1 MKIAK
6 ITSFEVLD
14 SRGRPTLCT
23 KVILEDGSV
32 GTAFVPSGASTG
44 KLEAHEL
51 RDKDNSRYQGLGT
64 IQAASNAES
73 VLKSLSDISPEDQQA
88 IDERL
93 IELDGTKNKSK
104 LGANAILSISLACAR
119 AAANSLNTPLYEYL
133 NIVYRNISGHKS
145 SMSIPVPMLNIM
157 NGGCHANNDVDIQ
170 EFMIIPSSKYPFKE
184 GLMKSVEVY
193 MNLKKHLSDKGHS
206 ISVGDEGGFAPN
218 LGRSE
223 EVLKTIITSIEEI
236 GLVYL
241 DDISIALDCAASE
254 LYQDNSYHLAGEGKK
269 LSSDQMVEYIT
280 ELSKKYEIKSIEDPF
295 DEGDWDSWKKF
306 TKLNDNLQVVG
317 DDIFVTQEEILKKG
331 IDENAANSIL
341 VKLNQVGTLSE
352 TMRTISL
359 AKENNFGTVISH
371 RSGETEDTFISDL
384 AVAVDAKQIKTGAP
398 ARSDR
403 TAKYNRLLIIE
414 DELYP

>member
-104 LGANAILSISLACAR
+104 LGANAILSISLACSR

-170 EFMIIPSSKYPFKE
+170 EFMIIPSNKYPFKE

-218 LGRSE
+218 LGSSE

-306 TKLNDNLQVVG
+306 TKLNENLQVVG

>member
-73 VLKSLSDISPEDQQA
+73 VLKSLIDISPEDQQA

-104 LGANAILSISLACAR
+104 LGANAILSISLACSR

-170 EFMIIPSSKYPFKE
+170 EFMIIPSNKYPFKE

-218 LGRSE
+218 LGSSE

-306 TKLNDNLQVVG
+306 TKLNENLQVVG

>member
-223 EVLKTIITSIEEI
+223 EVLETIITSIEEI

-254 LYQDNSYHLAGEGKK
+254 LYQDNFYHLVGEGKK

>member
-1 MKIAK
+1 
-6 ITSFEVLD
+6 
-14 SRGRPTLCT
+14 
-23 KVILEDGSV
+23 
-32 GTAFVPSGASTG
+32 
-44 KLEAHEL
+44 
-51 RDKDNSRYQGLGT
+51 
-64 IQAASNAES
+64 
-73 VLKSLSDISPEDQQA
+73 
-88 IDERL
+88 
-93 IELDGTKNKSK
+93 
-104 LGANAILSISLACAR
+104 
-119 AAANSLNTPLYEYL
+119 
-133 NIVYRNISGHKS
+133 
-145 SMSIPVPMLNIM
+145 
-157 NGGCHANNDVDIQ
+157 
-170 EFMIIPSSKYPFKE
+170 
-184 GLMKSVEVY
+184 
-193 MNLKKHLSDKGHS
+193 
-206 ISVGDEGGFAPN
+206 
-218 LGRSE
+218 
-223 EVLKTIITSIEEI
+223 
-236 GLVYL
+236 
-241 DDISIALDCAASE
+241 
-254 LYQDNSYHLAGEGKK
+254 
-269 LSSDQMVEYIT
+269 MVEYIT

>member
-32 GTAFVPSGASTG
+32 GTAFVPRGASTG

-73 VLKSLSDISPEDQQA
+73 VLKSLIDISPEDQQA

-104 LGANAILSISLACAR
+104 LGANAILSISLACSR

-170 EFMIIPSSKYPFKE
+170 EFMIIPSNKYPFKE
-184 GLMKSVEVY
+184 GLMKAVEVY

-218 LGRSE
+218 LGSSE
-223 EVLKTIITSIEEI
+223 EVLETIITSIEEI

-306 TKLNDNLQVVG
+306 TKLNENLQVVG
-317 DDIFVTQEEILKKG
+317 DDIFVTEEEILKKG

>member
-73 VLKSLSDISPEDQQA
+73 VLKSLIDISPEDQQA

-104 LGANAILSISLACAR
+104 LGANAILSISLACSR

-170 EFMIIPSSKYPFKE
+170 EFMIIPSNKYLFKE

-218 LGRSE
+218 LGSSE
-223 EVLKTIITSIEEI
+223 EVLETIITSIEEI

-306 TKLNDNLQVVG
+306 TKLNENLQVVG

>member
-23 KVILEDGSV
+23 KVILEDGSF

-73 VLKSLSDISPEDQQA
+73 VLKSLIDISPEDQQA

-104 LGANAILSISLACAR
+104 LGANAILSISLACSR

-170 EFMIIPSSKYPFKE
+170 EFMIIPSNKYPFKE
-184 GLMKSVEVY
+184 GLMKAVEVY

-218 LGRSE
+218 LGSSE
-223 EVLKTIITSIEEI
+223 EVLETIITSIEEI

-306 TKLNDNLQVVG
+306 TKLNENLQVVG

>member
-73 VLKSLSDISPEDQQA
+73 VLKSLIDISPEDQQA

-104 LGANAILSISLACAR
+104 LGANAILSISLACSR

-133 NIVYRNISGHKS
+133 NIVYRNISGHKP

-170 EFMIIPSSKYPFKE
+170 EFMIIPSNKYPFKE
-184 GLMKSVEVY
+184 GLMKAVEVY

-218 LGRSE
+218 LGSSE

-306 TKLNDNLQVVG
+306 TKLNENLQVVG

>member
-73 VLKSLSDISPEDQQA
+73 VLKSLIDISPEDQQA

-104 LGANAILSISLACAR
+104 LGANAILSISLACSR

-170 EFMIIPSSKYPFKE
+170 EFMIIPSNKYPFKE
-184 GLMKSVEVY
+184 GLMKAVEVY

-218 LGRSE
+218 LGSSE

-306 TKLNDNLQVVG
+306 TKLNENLQVVG

>member
-23 KVILEDGSV
+23 KVILEDGGV

-119 AAANSLNTPLYEYL
+119 ATANSLNTPLYEYL

-223 EVLKTIITSIEEI
+223 EVLETIITSIEEI

>member
-104 LGANAILSISLACAR
+104 LGANAILSISLACSR

-170 EFMIIPSSKYPFKE
+170 EFMIIPSNKYPFKE
-184 GLMKSVEVY
+184 GLMKAVEVY

-218 LGRSE
+218 LGSSE

-306 TKLNDNLQVVG
+306 TKLNENLQVVG

>member
-73 VLKSLSDISPEDQQA
+73 VLKSLIDISPEDQQA

-104 LGANAILSISLACAR
+104 LGANAILSISLACSR

-170 EFMIIPSSKYPFKE
+170 EFMIIPSNKYLFKE

-223 EVLKTIITSIEEI
+223 EVLETIITSIEEI

-306 TKLNDNLQVVG
+306 TKLNENLQVVG

>member
-119 AAANSLNTPLYEYL
+119 ATANSLNTPLYEYL

-170 EFMIIPSSKYPFKE
+170 EFMIIPSIKYPFKE

-223 EVLKTIITSIEEI
+223 EVLETIITSIEEI

>member
-306 TKLNDNLQVVG
+306 TKLNENLQVVG

>member
-73 VLKSLSDISPEDQQA
+73 VLKSLIDISPEDQQA

-104 LGANAILSISLACAR
+104 LGANAILSISLACSR

-218 LGRSE
+218 LGSSE

>member
-73 VLKSLSDISPEDQQA
+73 VLKSLIDISPEDQQA

-104 LGANAILSISLACAR
+104 LGANAILSISLACSR

-170 EFMIIPSSKYPFKE
+170 EFMIIPSNKYLFKE

-218 LGRSE
+218 LGSSE

>member
-73 VLKSLSDISPEDQQA
+73 VLKSLIDISPEDQQA

-170 EFMIIPSSKYPFKE
+170 EFMIIPSNKYPFKE
-184 GLMKSVEVY
+184 GLMKAVEVY

-218 LGRSE
+218 LGSSE

-306 TKLNDNLQVVG
+306 TKLNENLQVVG

>member
-145 SMSIPVPMLNIM
+145 SMSMPVPMLNIM

-170 EFMIIPSSKYPFKE
+170 EFMIIPSNKYPFKE

-218 LGRSE
+218 LGSSE

>member
-223 EVLKTIITSIEEI
+223 EVLETIITSIEEI

-254 LYQDNSYHLAGEGKK
+254 LYQDNFYHLAGEGKK

-398 ARSDR
+398 ARADR

>member
-64 IQAASNAES
+64 IQAASYAES

-170 EFMIIPSSKYPFKE
+170 EFMIIPSIKYPFKE

-223 EVLKTIITSIEEI
+223 EVLETIITSIEEI

>member
-73 VLKSLSDISPEDQQA
+73 VLKSLIDISPEDQQA

-104 LGANAILSISLACAR
+104 LGANAILSISLACSR

-133 NIVYRNISGHKS
+133 NIVYRNISGHKP

-170 EFMIIPSSKYPFKE
+170 EFMIIPSNKYPFKE
-184 GLMKSVEVY
+184 GLMKAVEVY

-218 LGRSE
+218 LGSSE
-223 EVLKTIITSIEEI
+223 EVLETIITSIEEI

-341 VKLNQVGTLSE
+341 IKLNQVGTLSE

>member
-73 VLKSLSDISPEDQQA
+73 VLKSLIDISPEDQQA

-104 LGANAILSISLACAR
+104 LGANAILSISLACSR

-170 EFMIIPSSKYPFKE
+170 EFMIIPSNKYPFKE
-184 GLMKSVEVY
+184 GLMKAVEVY

-218 LGRSE
+218 LGSSE
-223 EVLKTIITSIEEI
+223 EVLETIITSIEEI

-306 TKLNDNLQVVG
+306 TKLNENLQVVG

-371 RSGETEDTFISDL
+371 RSGETEDNFISDL

>member
-44 KLEAHEL
+44 KLEAYEL

-223 EVLKTIITSIEEI
+223 EVLETIITSIEEI

>member
-73 VLKSLSDISPEDQQA
+73 VLKSLIDISPEDQQA

-104 LGANAILSISLACAR
+104 LGANAILSISLACSR

-170 EFMIIPSSKYPFKE
+170 EFMIIPSNKYLFKE

-218 LGRSE
+218 LGSSE

-306 TKLNDNLQVVG
+306 TKLNENLQVVG

>member
-73 VLKSLSDISPEDQQA
+73 VLKSLIDISPEDQQA

-104 LGANAILSISLACAR
+104 LGANAILSISLACSR

-170 EFMIIPSSKYPFKE
+170 EFMIIPSNKYPFKE
-184 GLMKSVEVY
+184 GLMKAVEVY

-218 LGRSE
+218 LGSSE

-306 TKLNDNLQVVG
+306 TKLNENLQVVG

-341 VKLNQVGTLSE
+341 IKLNQVGTLSE

>member
-73 VLKSLSDISPEDQQA
+73 VLKSLIDISPEDQQA

-104 LGANAILSISLACAR
+104 LGANAILSISLACSR

-218 LGRSE
+218 LGSSE

-306 TKLNDNLQVVG
+306 TKLNENLQVVG

>member
-88 IDERL
+88 IDEKL

-104 LGANAILSISLACAR
+104 LGASAILSISLACAR

-223 EVLKTIITSIEEI
+223 EVLETIITSIEEI

>member
-218 LGRSE
+218 LGSSE

>member
-73 VLKSLSDISPEDQQA
+73 VLKSLIDISPEDQQA

-170 EFMIIPSSKYPFKE
+170 EFMIIPSNKYPFKE

-218 LGRSE
+218 LGSSE

-306 TKLNDNLQVVG
+306 TKLNENLQVVG